1 MASAKKG
8 KKGAKPEK
16 KVGKKA
22 PPVKAGK
29 KNGSAKKAK
38 RVLPVFKPPEEFKP
52 FFFRAAARI
61 GKDGFPTD
69 IKLVRIKGSLKNEN
83 AKTVDMSLWDPQTY
97 VRFCT
102 RYGVG
107 TFVTNPDK
115 RLPAGMMVK
124 FAGRVSIKSAT
135 GGLNVGLKEFKL
147 VDPKTK
153 KGKEIGPKTKEA
165 PVYRLARKPAKFL
178 PAAFVSVKPF
188 PSGAELKVLLK
199 DKDGEDKVQLKSK
212 PKKGKGKK

>member
-1 MASAKKG
+1 MATAKKG
-8 KKGAKPEK
+8 KKVA
-16 KVGKKA
+16 KKA
-22 PPVKAGK
+22 PPKGDKKKAPPEK
-29 KNGSAKKAK
+29 KAKKGSAKKAK

-52 FFFRAAARI
+52 FFFRASARI
-61 GKDGFPTD
+61 GKDGFPID

-83 AKTVDMSLWDPQTY
+83 AKTVDLSLWDPQTY

-107 TFVTNPDK
+107 TFMTNPDK
-115 RLPAGMMVK
+115 RLPAGMAIK
-124 FAGRVSIKSAT
+124 FAGRVSVKSST

-178 PAAFVSVKPF
+178 PAAFTGVKPF
-188 PSGAELKVLLK
+188 PSGAELKALMK
-199 DKDGEDKVQLKSK
+199 EQESDDKVQLKSK
-212 PKKGKGKK
+212 PKKKGKK